1 MVTVIIP
8 ALNEQE
14 TIGEVVKFC
23 FAEPLVTEVIVVD
36 DQSTDNTCDRAE
48 SAGAIVLISKKRGK
62 GFSMKEGILS
72 ASNPLLVF
80 LDADIHP
87 YPSGTIR
94 NLVEPLI
101 NDESDFV
108 KGSFARNA
116 GRVTE
121 LVAKPLLNIFYPEL
135 SSFQQPLSG
144 MIAGKKSF
152 LNKIDFFDDY
162 GVDIGILIDM
172 FLMQARMKE
181 VNIGYIENK
190 SKPWQLLGKMSSEV
204 ARAII
209 KRATHQNNNLVNLEE
224 LGMVNI
230 ISTEMENVIKEEM
243 DSLHKMIVFNMDN
256 TLLQGSFIES
266 CAEKFSFEEDLA
278 VLKSIEKDP
287 AVLTKHIARLLKGL
301 PIGELLQV
309 AASLPILDD
318 AAEVVDQLKKR
329 GIVVGII
336 SDCYQFVAEYVKNKL
351 GADFAVGNQLEF
363 FEGKAT
369 GEVNIPS
376 YFYNHSESK
385 CKHSICKTNILI
397 HACRKYNITLENC
410 IAIGNNVND
419 LCMIEHAGMGI
430 AFGSTIKRLRNAADK
445 TIDDLSF
452 TGLLDTESLGSQKK
466 KLNFNFKP
474 KNLSIKSAVFYSTI
488 FSIVLFSLLVSAPK
502 AIR

>member
-23 FAEPLVTEVIVVD
+23 FAEPLVNEVIVVD
-36 DQSTDNTCDRAE
+36 DQSTDDTYERAE
-48 SAGAIVLISKKRGK
+48 FAGATVILSKKRGK

-72 ASNPLLVF
+72 ASNQLLVF

-87 YPSGTIR
+87 YPSGTIK

-101 NDESDFV
+101 NDEYDFV
-108 KGSFARNA
+108 KGAFARNA

-135 SSFQQPLSG
+135 STFQQPLSG

-172 FLMQARMKE
+172 FLMQAKIKE

-190 SKPWQLLGKMSSEV
+190 SKPWQILGKMSGEV

-230 ISTEMENVIKEEM
+230 ISSQMENVIKEEM
-243 DSLHKMIVFNMDN
+243 NSLHKMIVFDMDN
-256 TLLQGSFIES
+256 TLLQGSFIEA
-266 CAEKFSFEEDLA
+266 CAVKFSFEEELA
-278 VLKSIEKDP
+278 GLRSIEKDP
-287 AVLTKHIARLLKGL
+287 AALTKHIARLLKGFSL
-301 PIGELLQV
+301 GELLQV
-309 AASLPILDD
+309 AASIPLVDD
-318 AAEVVDQLKKR
+318 AIEVVEQLRKK
-329 GIVVGII
+329 GNVVGII
-336 SDCYQFVAEYVKNKL
+336 SDSYQFVAEYVKNKL
-351 GADFAVGNQLEF
+351 GANFAIGNQLDF

-369 GEVNIPS
+369 GEVIIPS
-376 YFYNHSESK
+376 YFYNHAESK
-385 CKHSICKTNILI
+385 CNHSICKTNILM
-397 HACRKYNITLENC
+397 HVSRKYEITLENC
-410 IAIGNNVND
+410 IAIGNNANE
-419 LCMIEHAGMGI
+419 LCMIQQAGMGI
-430 AFGSTIKRLRNAADK
+430 AFCTTNKRLKNAADK
-445 TIDDLSF
+445 TIDILSF
-452 TGLLDTESLGSQKK
+452 AGLLETESLGSKKK
-466 KLNFNFKP
+466 KLNFRFKP
-474 KNLSIKSAVFYSTI
+474 TNTSINSAVLYSAI
-488 FSIVLFSLLVSAPK
+488 FSIVLLSLLFSAPK